1 MKKNNRQLIISLGVY
16 AGFTLLFLAANVI
29 NFVGERD
36 GTLEV
41 MEPIAGM
48 ILGFLVFPVF
58 CIGLPL
64 WLARRWELEY
74 SFWPR
79 RKNWLSGAAV
89 GALYVIL
96 TQQQSISR
104 LAAMGIPAIDFLI
117 HFTSSA
123 LFHASYY
130 ALFAVLLL
138 PVLRRSAGLWG
149 GLAIVAALFAIYH
162 LAGFYYF
169 PAGVTLELQALLF
182 CSFLADLLIYL
193 WTENLILVALI
204 HTIGGSIGLAVNG
217 TIFSRPD
224 EMLIVSAVI
233 LAGFFAYMIVYHR
246 RHRGRPYRAEWW
258 LQAHIA
264 ARENIP

>member
-1 MKKNNRQLIISLGVY
+1 MMNANNRQLLIALAVDT
-16 AGFTLLFLAANVI
+16 GFTLLFLAANI
-29 NFVGERD
+29 IHHLGERN

-64 WLARRWELEY
+64 WRARRWELEY
-74 SFWPR
+74 PSWPR
-79 RKNWLSGAAV
+79 RKNWLAGVAV

-96 TQQQSISR
+96 TQQQSISQ
-104 LAAMGIPAIDFLI
+104 LASMGVPAGDFLI

-123 LFHASYY
+123 LFHASSY

-138 PVLRRSAGLWG
+138 PVLGLSFGWPVGWAGT
-149 GLAIVAALFAIYH
+149 AALFAGYH
-162 LAGFYYF
+162 LAGFHYF
-169 PAGVTLELQALLF
+169 PAGATLGLQVLLF
-182 CSFLADLLIYL
+182 CSFAANLLIYL
-193 WTENLILVALI
+193 WTKNLVLAALI

-217 TIFSRPD
+217 TIFNQAD

-233 LAGFFAYMIVYHR
+233 LAGFFACMIASHL

-258 LQAHIA
+258 LQTRIV
-264 ARENIP
+264 

>member
-1 MKKNNRQLIISLGVY
+1 MKTEHRRLLLALAVY

-29 NFVGERD
+29 NYIGEKD

-64 WLARRWELEY
+64 WLARRWGLEY

-79 RKNWLSGAAV
+79 GKNWLAGVALA
-89 GALYVIL
+89 ALYVIL
-96 TQQQSISR
+96 MQYQSIANV
-104 LAAMGIPAIDFLI
+104 LAMGIPAADFLI

-138 PVLRRSAGLWG
+138 PVLRRVFGVGG
-149 GLAIVAALFAIYH
+149 GLTAVAVLFAVYH

-169 PAGVTLELQALLF
+169 PAGVTLELQVLLF
-182 CSFLADLLIYL
+182 CSFFAAMLLYL
-193 WTENLILVALI
+193 WTENLILVALV
-204 HTIGGSIGLAVNG
+204 HTIGGSLGLAVNG
-217 TIFSRPD
+217 TVFNRPD
-224 EMLIVSAVI
+224 EMLAVSAVI
-233 LAGFFAYMIVYHR
+233 LTGFFVYMIVFHL
-246 RHRGRPYRAEWW
+246 RHRDRPYRAGWW
-258 LQAHIA
+258 LQAELA
-264 ARENIP
+264 NGENAE